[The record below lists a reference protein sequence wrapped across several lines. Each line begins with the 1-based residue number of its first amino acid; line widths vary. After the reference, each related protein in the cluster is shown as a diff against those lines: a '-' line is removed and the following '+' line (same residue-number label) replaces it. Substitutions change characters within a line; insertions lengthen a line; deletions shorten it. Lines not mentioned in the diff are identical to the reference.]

1 MATSNPSPLTA
12 RRGAPLN
19 GRVRVPGDKSISH
32 RALILGALAVGTT
45 RIGGLLEGED
55 VLNTAKAMRA
65 MGARVERTGPGA
77 WQVDGV
83 GVGGFAAPEAPLD
96 FGNSGTGC
104 RLVMG
109 AVAGCPITA
118 TFDGDASLRTR
129 PMRRILDPLARMGAK
144 AAMTAEGG
152 RLPITLAGARDPL
165 PIVYRTPVASA
176 QIKSA
181 VLLAGLAAPGDTTV
195 FETEASRDHTEL
207 MLRHFGAQ
215 LISVPDGEHGRKITL
230 RGQPELHPA
239 DVTVPADPSS
249 AAFPLV
255 AALIV
260 PSSDVLLSDVMTNPL
275 RTGLIATLRE
285 MGATIVAE
293 EMSGGSEPMAGL
305 RVRSAPLRGV
315 EVPAARAP
323 SMIDEYPVLAVAAA
337 FAEGDTVMRG
347 LKELRVKESDRLA
360 ATAQML
366 RVNGVEVDID
376 GDDLIV
382 HGRGHVLGG
391 GLVATHMDHR
401 LAMSALVMG
410 LASDRPVKVDDA
422 TFIATSFPGFADMMR
437 RLGGDLSS

>member
-1 MATSNPSPLTA
+1 
-12 RRGAPLN
+12 
-19 GRVRVPGDKSISH
+19 
-32 RALILGALAVGTT
+32 
-45 RIGGLLEGED
+45 
-55 VLNTAKAMRA
+55 
-65 MGARVERTGPGA
+65 
-77 WQVDGV
+77 
-83 GVGGFAAPEAPLD
+83 
-96 FGNSGTGC
+96 
-104 RLVMG
+104 
-109 AVAGCPITA
+109 
-118 TFDGDASLRTR
+118 
-129 PMRRILDPLARMGAK
+129 
-144 AAMTAEGG
+144 MTAEGG
-152 RLPITLAGARDPL
+152 RLPITLAGARDPM

-195 FETEASRDHTEL
+195 IESEASRDHTEL

-215 LISVPDGEHGRKITL
+215 IASVPDGEHGRKITL
-230 RGQPELHPA
+230 RGQPELRPA
-239 DVTVPADPSS
+239 DVAVPADPSS
-249 AAFPLV
+249 AAFPMV
-255 AALIV
+255 AAAIV
-260 PSSDVLLSDVMTNPL
+260 PGSDVLLADVMTNPL

-285 MGATIVAE
+285 MGATIIAE
-293 EMSGGSEPMAGL
+293 QTRGEGGEPMAAL

-315 EVPAARAP
+315 EVPAPRAP

-382 HGRGHVLGG
+382 HGRGHVPGG

-401 LAMSALVMG
+401 IAMSALVMG

-437 RLGGDLSS
+437 RLGGDLS